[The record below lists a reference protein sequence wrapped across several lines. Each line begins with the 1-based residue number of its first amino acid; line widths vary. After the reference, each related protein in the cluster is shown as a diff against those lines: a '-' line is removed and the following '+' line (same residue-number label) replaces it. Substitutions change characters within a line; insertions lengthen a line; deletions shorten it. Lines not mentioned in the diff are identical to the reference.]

1 MRRSS
6 YVSGAAG
13 AGRAATSM
21 WDRTK
26 PFRGNAI
33 GRPLLNAAPVAI
45 TAGGEALVQIEFARG
60 GDAPLSIADV
70 VTLAVPMPDGM
81 RAVTF
86 RAGGG

>member
-1 MRRSS
+1 M
-6 YVSGAAG
+6 
-13 AGRAATSM
+13 
-21 WDRTK
+21 
-26 PFRGNAI
+26 
-33 GRPLLNAAPVAI
+33 LNAAPVAI

-60 GDAPLSIADV
+60 GDAPLSIGDV